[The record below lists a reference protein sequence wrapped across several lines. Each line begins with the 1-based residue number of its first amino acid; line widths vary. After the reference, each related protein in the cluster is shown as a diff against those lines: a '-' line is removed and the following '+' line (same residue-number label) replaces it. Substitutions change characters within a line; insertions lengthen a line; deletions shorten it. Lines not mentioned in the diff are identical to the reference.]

1 MSVFQIIGIIVFVI
15 SSSVANITFVQK
27 RKHLADRIGMF
38 RDELLLDLFYLP
50 ASLLFIASAIYLG
63 LSSWRLL
70 LIVAAIT
77 IVLTPIIINR
87 FVFRFIIITIG
98 KKLLAWAERGE
109 IEGTNGTNRK
119 RGGER
124 EAIPFLG

>member
-27 RKHLADRIGMF
+27 RKHLGDRIGVF

-77 IVLTPIIINR
+77 IILTPIIINR
-87 FVFRFIIITIG
+87 FVFNFIIIPIS
-98 KKLLAWAERGE
+98 
-109 IEGTNGTNRK
+109 K
-119 RGGER
+119 R
-124 EAIPFLG
+124 LWTK